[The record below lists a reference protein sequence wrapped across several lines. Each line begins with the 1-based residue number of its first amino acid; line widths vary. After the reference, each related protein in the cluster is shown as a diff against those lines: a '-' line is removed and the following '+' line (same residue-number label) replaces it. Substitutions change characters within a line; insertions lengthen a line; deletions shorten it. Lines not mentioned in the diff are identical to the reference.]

1 MVYTTCGNELARVTV
16 VNDQCQVVY
25 ERCVR
30 PDNMIL
36 DYNTRFS
43 GLTEELLLKND
54 EAVTLEEVQNNLS
67 NLFTSKSILIGHSL
81 ESDFRA
87 LKVRFPFF
95 NDINPFMVIN

>member
-16 VNDQCQVVY
+16 VSDQGQVVY

-30 PDNMIL
+30 PQHTIL

-43 GLTEELLLKND
+43 GLTEDLLLKND
-54 EAVTLEEVQNNLS
+54 SAVSLEEVQHDLAS
-67 NLFTSKSILIGHSL
+67 LFTSQAILIGHSL

-87 LKVRFPFF
+87 LKVRRYFR
-95 NDINPFMVIN
+95 